1 MDQYGYSSPMYGHF
15 GQGCVHMR
23 LSFDLESEKGILDFR
38 KFMDEAADIAI
49 AHGGSLSGE
58 HGDGQARGALLPK
71 MFGPELMDAFRQF
84 KRLWD
89 PANKL
94 NPNKMIDGH
103 EIHEDLRLGADYA
116 PWEPKT
122 HFAFKED
129 NGSLARATLRC
140 VGVGACRK
148 TDAGTMCPS
157 YMATGEEQHSTRG
170 RAHMLWELMQRE
182 VLPNDWANEQVRES
196 LDLCL
201 SCKACRSECPVSVD
215 MATYKSEFLAHHYEH
230 HSRPLFHYAF
240 GLIDRWAKLA
250 SIAPTLVNAI
260 NATPGISHLMKALLH
275 IHPNRKFPRF
285 SRPFTPDR
293 RLARDARRRRGDRRT
308 APPAEAP
315 KVFLWADTFNNY
327 FHPATLRA
335 AHKVLTE
342 AGFRITVPSR
352 HLCCGRPLYDFGML
366 STAKQYLLK
375 VLDALTEQ
383 INAGTPIVVLEPSCA
398 SVFRDELTNLIPDDP
413 RAQKLRGQIYLLS
426 EFLVK
431 FAPDYQPPKI
441 DQKIVVH
448 GHCHHKAMT
457 GIGEHGMT
465 DEIRLLRATG
475 AQVEVLDSGCCG
487 MAGPFGFEK
496 DKYEVSQKIGERVL
510 LPAVRN
516 NPEAIVVSD
525 GFSCC
530 EQITQ
535 NTKARPMHLAEVL
548 AGRDRH

>member
-1 MDQYGYSSPMYGHF
+1 
-15 GQGCVHMR
+15 
-23 LSFDLESEKGILDFR
+23 
-38 KFMDEAADIAI
+38 MDEAADIAI

-58 HGDGQARGALLPK
+58 HGDGQARGVLLPK

-89 PANKL
+89 PDNKL
-94 NPNKMIDGH
+94 NPNKMLDGH

-148 TDAGTMCPS
+148 ADAGTMCPS

-230 HSRPLFHYAF
+230 HSRPLSHYAF
-240 GLIDRWAKLA
+240 GRIDRWAKLA
-250 SIAPTLVNAI
+250 SVAPGLVNLI

-293 RLARDARRRRGDRRT
+293 RLARDARRLRGDRRT

-335 AHKVLTE
+335 AHKVLTD
-342 AGFRITVPSR
+342 AGFRITVPAR

-366 STAKQYLLK
+366 DTAKQYLLK
-375 VLDALTEQ
+375 VLDALTDQ

-398 SVFRDELTNLIPDDP
+398 SVFRDELTNLIPDDL

-431 FAPDYQPPKI
+431 FAPDYHPPKI

-465 DEIRLLRATG
+465 DEIKLLRATG

-496 DKYEVSQKIGERVL
+496 DKYDVSQKIGERVL

-516 NPEAIVVSD
+516 NPQAIIVSD

-535 NTKARPMHLAEVL
+535 NTKARPKHLAEVL
-548 AGRDRH
+548 ASKD